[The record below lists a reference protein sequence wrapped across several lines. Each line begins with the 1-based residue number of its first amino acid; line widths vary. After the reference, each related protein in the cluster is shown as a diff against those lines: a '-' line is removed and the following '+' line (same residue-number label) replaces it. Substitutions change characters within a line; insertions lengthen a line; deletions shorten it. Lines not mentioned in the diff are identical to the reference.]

1 MESLSNKNETY
12 WDNPMKFINHLI
24 ELKNIK
30 NPEQGLE
37 KNQSLAQIINEKFEE
52 KLQQLYELSLALD
65 QSAIIVMTDERG
77 IIQYVNDKFCNI
89 SQYSREE
96 LIGKTHKIINSG
108 YHSPTFFQ
116 DLWET
121 IKAGKVWKGEI
132 KNQKKD
138 GSYYWVDTTV
148 VPFLDE
154 ARKPYQYLAIRYEIT
169 TSKAAQEKLQQQK
182 QLLETALKELQK
194 TQTKLIQTEKMSSLG
209 QLVAGVAHEINNP
222 VNFIYGNLIHVYE
235 NVDTLRNLLN
245 LYQEVYPDPPQKI
258 QDAIEDS
265 DLEFLMEDLPKML
278 ESMKIGANRIR
289 DIVLSLRNF
298 SRLDEAEMKP
308 VDIHDG
314 IDSTLLILQHR
325 LKPKGDRAEIVVMKE
340 YGKLPKVECYA
351 SQLNQVFM
359 NICSNAID
367 ALNARKNIFPQSQS
381 KLIIN
386 IKSHLISPN
395 QVLISITDNGIG
407 MKTEVNQHI
416 FEPFYTTKETG
427 KGTGLGL
434 SISHQIIEKH
444 QGKIE
449 CFSRWGEGTT
459 FVITIP
465 ISQHSPQLYQPT
477 GLQSQTLDR

>member
-1 MESLSNKNETY
+1 MSNKSHIIGN
-12 WDNPMKFINHLI
+12 NKLKFIHYLMD
-24 ELKNIK
+24 LKTIPISRKVEENNE
-30 NPEQGLE
+30 NPG
-37 KNQSLAQIINEKFEE
+37 IFNEKMQEQ
-52 KLQQLYELSLALD
+52 LQQLFELNSALD
-65 QSAIIVMTDERG
+65 QSAIVVMTDEKG
-77 IIQYVNDKFCNI
+77 ILRYVNDKFCQI

-108 YHSPTFFQ
+108 YHPPQFFQ
-116 DLWET
+116 EFWET
-121 IKAGKVWKGEI
+121 IQAGKVWKGEI
-132 KNQKKD
+132 KNRAKD
-138 GSYYWVDTTV
+138 GTYYWVDTTI

-154 ARKPYQYLAIRYEIT
+154 ERKPYQYLAIRYDIT
-169 TSKAAQEKLQQQK
+169 TCKAAQEKLQQQK
-182 QLLETALKELQK
+182 KLLETALKELQK
-194 TQTKLIQTEKMSSLG
+194 TQTQLIQTEKMSSLG

-222 VNFIYGNLIHVYE
+222 VNFIYGNLIHVNE
-235 NVDTLRNLLN
+235 NVQTMINLLH
-245 LYQEVYPDPPQKI
+245 LYQEVYPHPPQKI

-265 DLEFLMEDLPKML
+265 DLDFLIADLPKML

-325 LKPKGDRAEIVVMKE
+325 LKSKGDRAEIIVMKE
-340 YGKLPKVECYA
+340 YGKLPTVECYA

-367 ALNARKNIFPQSQS
+367 ALNARIKPSNQS
-381 KLIIN
+381 KFIIN
-386 IKSHLISPN
+386 IKTNLISAN

-407 MKTEVNQHI
+407 MNKEVNKHI

-465 ISQHSPQLYQPT
+465 ISQHSHQL
-477 GLQSQTLDR
+477 

>member
-1 MESLSNKNETY
+1 MSNKSHIIGN
-12 WDNPMKFINHLI
+12 NKLKFIHYLMD
-24 ELKNIK
+24 LKTIQISRKVEENNE
-30 NPEQGLE
+30 NPG
-37 KNQSLAQIINEKFEE
+37 IFNEKMQEQ
-52 KLQQLYELSLALD
+52 LQQLFELNSALD
-65 QSAIIVMTDERG
+65 QSAIVVMTDEKG
-77 IIQYVNDKFCNI
+77 ILRYVNDKFCQI

-108 YHSPTFFQ
+108 YHPPQFFQ
-116 DLWET
+116 EFWET
-121 IKAGKVWKGEI
+121 IQAGKVWKGEI
-132 KNQKKD
+132 KNRAKD
-138 GSYYWVDTTV
+138 GTYYWVDTTI

-154 ARKPYQYLAIRYEIT
+154 ARKPYQYLAIRYDIT
-169 TSKAAQEKLQQQK
+169 TCKAAQEKLQQQK
-182 QLLETALKELQK
+182 KLLETALKELQK
-194 TQTKLIQTEKMSSLG
+194 TQTQLIQTEKMSSLG

-222 VNFIYGNLIHVYE
+222 VNFIYGNLIHVNE
-235 NVDTLRNLLN
+235 NVQTMINLLH
-245 LYQEVYPDPPQKI
+245 LYQEVYPHPPQKI

-265 DLEFLMEDLPKML
+265 DLDFLIADLPKML

-325 LKPKGDRAEIVVMKE
+325 LKSKGDRAEIIVMKE
-340 YGKLPKVECYA
+340 YGKLPQVECYP

-359 NICSNAID
+359 NIFSNAID
-367 ALNARKNIFPQSQS
+367 ALNARENQS
-381 KLIIN
+381 KQSNFIIN
-386 IKSHLISPN
+386 IQTNLISSN
-395 QVLISITDNGIG
+395 QVIISITDNGIG
-407 MKTEVNQHI
+407 IKKEVNQHI

-465 ISQHSPQLYQPT
+465 ISQHFHQL
-477 GLQSQTLDR
+477 

>member
-1 MESLSNKNETY
+1 MSEKTHYYWENQLNLFHYLMESRKVKLPVKIKSENKDNENANLTER
-12 WDNPMKFINHLI
+12 MQQEI
-24 ELKNIK
+24 
-30 NPEQGLE
+30 
-37 KNQSLAQIINEKFEE
+37 
-52 KLQQLYELSLALD
+52 QQLFELNSALD
-65 QSAIIVMTDERG
+65 QSAIVVMTDEKG
-77 IIQYVNDKFCNI
+77 IIRYVNDKFCQI

-96 LIGKTHKIINSG
+96 LMGKTHQVINSG
-108 YHSPTFFQ
+108 YHPPEFFQ
-116 DLWET
+116 EFWAT
-121 IKAGKVWKGEI
+121 IQSGKVWKGEI
-132 KNQKKD
+132 KNRAKD
-138 GSYYWVDTTV
+138 GTYYWVDTTI

-154 ARKPYQYLAIRYEIT
+154 ERKPYQYLAIRYEIT
-169 TSKAAQEKLQQQK
+169 TCKAAQEKLQQQK
-182 QLLETALKELQK
+182 KLLETALKELQK
-194 TQTKLIQTEKMSSLG
+194 TQTQLIQTEKMSSLG

-222 VNFIYGNLIHVYE
+222 VNFIYGNLIHVNE
-235 NVDTLRNLLN
+235 NVETLITLIN
-245 LYQEVYPDPPQKI
+245 LYQGVYPDPPQQI

-325 LKPKGDRAEIVVMKE
+325 LKAKGDRAEIVVMKE

-367 ALNARKNIFPQSQS
+367 ALNARRNIFPQSKS
-381 KLIIN
+381 KLILN
-386 IKSHLISPN
+386 IKSNLISAN

-416 FEPFYTTKETG
+416 FEPFYTTKEMG

-465 ISQHSPQLYQPT
+465 ISQHFHQLEEPT
-477 GLQSQTLDR
+477 GVIVPKA

>member
-1 MESLSNKNETY
+1 MSDKNHIF
-12 WDNPMKFINHLI
+12 WDNKLKFIHHLM
-24 ELKNIK
+24 ELRRIK
-30 NPEQGLE
+30 FPRNLE
-37 KNQSLAQIINEKFEE
+37 ENTDKENGIINEKMQQQ
-52 KLQQLYELSLALD
+52 LQQLFELNSALD
-65 QSAIIVMTDERG
+65 QSAIVVMTDEKG
-77 IIQYVNDKFCNI
+77 IIRYVNDKFCQI

-96 LIGKTHKIINSG
+96 LIGKTHQIINSG
-108 YHSPTFFQ
+108 YHPPEFFQ
-116 DLWET
+116 EFWET
-121 IKAGKVWKGEI
+121 IQSGKVWKGEL
-132 KNQKKD
+132 KNRAKD
-138 GSYYWVDTTV
+138 GTYYWVDTTI

-154 ARKPYQYLAIRYEIT
+154 ERKPYQYLAIRYEIT
-169 TSKAAQEKLQQQK
+169 TCKAAQEKLQQQK
-182 QLLETALKELQK
+182 KLLETALKELQK
-194 TQTKLIQTEKMSSLG
+194 TQTQLIHTEKLSSLG

-222 VNFIYGNLIHVYE
+222 VNFIYGNLIHVNE
-235 NVDTLRNLLN
+235 NVETLINLLN
-245 LYQEVYPDPPQKI
+245 LYQGVYPDPPQQI
-258 QDAIEDS
+258 QDAIEES
-265 DLEFLMEDLPKML
+265 DLDFLMADLPKML

-325 LKPKGDRAEIVVMKE
+325 LKGKGDRAEITVIKE

-359 NICSNAID
+359 NIFSNAID
-367 ALNARKNIFPQSQS
+367 ALNARRNQSHQSQ
-381 KLIIN
+381 LIIN
-386 IKSHLISPN
+386 IKTNLISAN
-395 QVLISITDNGIG
+395 QVIISITDNGIG
-407 MKTEVNQHI
+407 MKKEVNKHI

-465 ISQHSPQLYQPT
+465 ISQHFHQLSEPT
-477 GLQSQTLDR
+477 GVTVPKA

>member
-24 ELKNIK
+24 ELRRIK
-30 NPEQGLE
+30 IPEQVLE
-37 KNQSLAQIINEKFEE
+37 EEQSQVPIIINEKLQE
-52 KLQQLYELSLALD
+52 KLQQLYELNLALD

-77 IIQYVNDKFCNI
+77 IIQYVNDKFCQI

-108 YHSPTFFQ
+108 YHPPQFFQ
-116 DLWET
+116 EFWET
-121 IKAGKVWKGEI
+121 IQAGKVWKGEI
-132 KNQKKD
+132 KNRAKD
-138 GSYYWVDTTV
+138 GSYYWVDTTI

-154 ARKPYQYLAIRYEIT
+154 ERKPYQYLAIRYEIT
-169 TSKAAQEKLQQQK
+169 TCKAAQETLQQQK
-182 QLLETALKELQK
+182 KLLETALKELQK
-194 TQTKLIQTEKMSSLG
+194 TQTQLIQTEKMSSLG

-222 VNFIYGNLIHVYE
+222 VNFIYGNLIHVHE
-235 NVDTLRNLLN
+235 NVETLRNLLN
-245 LYQEVYPDPPQKI
+245 LYQEVYPHPPQKI

-314 IDSTLLILQHR
+314 IDSTLFILQHR
-325 LKPKGDRAEIVVMKE
+325 LKAQGDRAEIVVMKE
-340 YGKLPKVECYA
+340 YAKLPKVECYA

-359 NICSNAID
+359 NIFSNAID
-367 ALNARKNIFPQSQS
+367 ALNARKNIFPKAPS

-386 IKSHLISPN
+386 IKSNLISAH

-434 SISHQIIEKH
+434 SISYQIIEKH
-444 QGKIE
+444 QGTIE

-465 ISQHSPQLYQPT
+465 IFQHSHPLYEPT
-477 GLQSQTLDR
+477 R